1 MNSTGRS
8 TRSLRA
14 LGRDE
19 DGTAILL
26 VLLAIMVVGALSVLS
41 LGTIIAQVQ
50 PTSFQKKDLLTV
62 NGAEAGLDAGLAA
75 IRNATATDSSG
86 TTLGDR
92 SLLPCW
98 TNYVGQVTGTGA
110 KDVSFTATISYFSSD
125 PSNQTTTW
133 RNANDLSCG
142 AFGPPITPS
151 YALVQSSGQAA
162 GLRGQAA
169 NVGNRTMETVYLFK
183 LTDTNVSGGLIKSSA
198 GLCYAATS
206 DTPAI
211 GSSVKVQT
219 CAPGTGAQLWAFRP
233 DFTIQLTAS
242 QTTVSAAG
250 LCISGAPASA
260 GATTGPVS
268 LQTCNGN
275 DYKQKWGI
283 SDARAF
289 FGHLLG
295 NFANKWYL
303 TPISDTV
310 GGVLEADGNSQSVLP
325 DAQVGSGAAGTTS
338 DIVDGVALQWV
349 NYKEF
354 GRCLDITDWVLNSSP
369 YSAGRPSEISYPCK
383 QDPMLLSG
391 NAGALPGW
399 NEVFTWASSSK
410 QFFLLMPSTGTGP
423 YTGLGTKY
431 CMKTSTVSGGYVTFD
446 TSCNTSA
453 DYQWT
458 VNRDTGASNTRYTIV
473 DGYGKCLSVGPQN
486 LTYPTSYTYS
496 SIIVSTCSGATAQK
510 WNAPPSLQDSPTK
523 NTQEIK
529 DH

>member
-1 MNSTGRS
+1 MKNRD
-8 TRSLRA
+8 SLASR
-14 LGRDE
+14 LRVRGEEDE
-19 DGTAILL
+19 GSAMLL
-26 VLLAIMVVGALSVLS
+26 VLLAIMVVGSLSVLS

-50 PTSFQKKDLLTV
+50 PSSFQKKELLTA

-75 IRNATATDSSG
+75 IRNATATVSG

-98 TNYVGQVTGTGA
+98 TNYAGQVTGTSTQ
-110 KDVSFTATISYFSSD
+110 DVSFVATISYFSSD
-125 PSNQTTTW
+125 PSNQTATW

-151 YALVQSSGQAA
+151 FALLQSSGQAA
-162 GLRGQAA
+162 GLRGRAA
-169 NVGNRTMETVYLFK
+169 NVGNRTLETVYSFK
-183 LTDTNVSGGLIKSSA
+183 LTDTNVSGGLIKSNS

-211 GSSVKVQT
+211 GSQVKVQV
-219 CAPGTGAQLWAFRP
+219 CAPGTGAQLWAFQP
-233 DFTIQLTAS
+233 DFTIQLTAT
-242 QTTVSAAG
+242 QTTVSTAG
-250 LCISGAPASA
+250 LCISGKPASA
-260 GATTGPVS
+260 GSATGPVT
-268 LQTCNGN
+268 LQTCDGT
-275 DYKQKWGI
+275 DYKQKWGV

-295 NFANKWYL
+295 NIANKWYL
-303 TPISDTV
+303 SPITDTA

-338 DIVDGVALQWV
+338 ANVDGVALQWV

-354 GRCLDITDWVLNSSP
+354 GRCLDITDWVLSSSP
-369 YSAGRPSEISYPCK
+369 YSGGRPSEISYPCK

-391 NAGALPGW
+391 DPAAKPGW
-399 NEVFTWASSSK
+399 NEVFTWVSSTK
-410 QFFLLMPSTGTGP
+410 QFFLLATAGTGP
-423 YTGLGTKY
+423 YTGSGTKY
-431 CMKTSTVSGGYVTFD
+431 CMKTSPVSGGYVTFS
-446 TSCNTSA
+446 TSCTTSA
-453 DYQWT
+453 DFQWT
-458 VNRDTGASNTRYTIV
+458 VNRDTGANNTRYTIV
-473 DGYGKCLSVGPQN
+473 DGYGKCLAVGPQN
-486 LTYPTSYTYS
+486 LDYPASYLYS
-496 SIIVSTCSGATAQK
+496 SIVVNTCSGATAQK